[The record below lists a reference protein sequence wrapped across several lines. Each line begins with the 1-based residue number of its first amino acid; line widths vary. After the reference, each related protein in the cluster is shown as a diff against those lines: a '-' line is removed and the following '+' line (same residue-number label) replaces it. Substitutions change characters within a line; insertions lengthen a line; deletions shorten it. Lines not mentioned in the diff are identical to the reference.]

1 MRIPTEKDIELLQ
14 KMYPIGSRV
23 ELIRMDDIAS
33 PPVGTQ
39 GTVLGIDALGDLM
52 VAWDNDSSLNLIFE
66 VDECRKI
73 SD

>member
-1 MRIPTEKDIELLQ
+1 MQTPTEKDIERLQ